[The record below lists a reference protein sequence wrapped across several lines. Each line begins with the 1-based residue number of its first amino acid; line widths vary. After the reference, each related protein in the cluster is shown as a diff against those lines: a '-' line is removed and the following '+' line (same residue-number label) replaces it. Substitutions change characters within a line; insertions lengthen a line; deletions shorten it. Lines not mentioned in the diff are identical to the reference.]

1 MNTICIV
8 LLTLIFL
15 TPIFNLTII
24 LPSKTLKVSRKIML
38 VFLISLLIITYLISK
53 Y

>member
-1 MNTICIV
+1 MNPIYVV

-15 TPIFNLTII
+15 TPTFNLTII

-38 VFLISLLIITYLISK
+38 VFFVSLLVITYLISK